1 MNKRKSITLLVISIV
16 LILLLGVMTF
26 CPVVVPLGNVDY
38 HSPVTLIEYGLDLKG
53 GYFVTFEV
61 NKNELSDSE
70 YAEGFDEVIDTLED
84 RMSLIESRMGIQ
96 GFTEALVASSP
107 AEGLVSVEVPATESA
122 LSISD
127 VFDILGS
134 KGELVI
140 SLNEDGSEPFIPK
153 NAQGDEL
160 TWNDCIVRADAI
172 YDSSTSSYGIYV
184 EFDDFG
190 LEALKEGTS
199 AITSSTPI
207 YFILDGETISNPNVS
222 SQITSNYSQIT
233 GLSTPVAAQTMAIQ
247 FMSGS
252 YPLDVV
258 NTMDFN
264 DVGAELGNDAAN
276 MLLLVYAVMKSK
288 ITYHEQTD
296 MENTL
301 KLREVLKTLP
311 SFTSEFFRGIS
322 TTTSTSTRIKYAY
335 DLRIFFQYLQKENP
349 ELAKIP
355 MDQMSVDVLDQVTAL
370 DLEEYTEYLKAYIG
384 SQESYTTN
392 GEKGLKR
399 KLSALRTFYS
409 YYFKK
414 ELIETNPTLLIDMP
428 KLHEKEIIRLEPN
441 EVAELLDF
449 IESCGDG
456 LSNHQRA
463 YYEKT
468 KERDFA
474 IITLLLGTGIRVSEC
489 VGLDIEDVDF
499 KNNGIKVL
507 RKGGNEM
514 FVYFGDEVAEALK
527 KYIEVR
533 AGITPVAGHEHALFY
548 SAQRKRIN
556 VKTVENLVK
565 KYASQVTT
573 TKKITPHKLRSTYGT
588 TLYQETGDIYLV
600 ADVLGHK
607 DVNTTK
613 KHYAAMDDARR
624 RQAATAV
631 RLRESMPEHEE

>member
-53 GYFVTFEV
+53 GSFVTFEV

-70 YAEGFDEVIDTLED
+70 YAEGFDEVIATLED

-127 VFDILGS
+127 VFGILGS

-160 TWNDCIVRADAI
+160 TWNECIVRADAI

-264 DVGAELGNDAAN
+264 DVGAELGNDTAN
-276 MLLLVYAVMKSK
+276 MLLLVYAVMSVL
-288 ITYHEQTD
+288 IIVAFIADYRL
-296 MENTL
+296 MGVAFTL
-301 KLREVLKTLP
+301 SFLFYLILLAFAIAFIPLAQFMSLAGFVGLFFGLAMFAAFNAVLLGNIN
-311 SFTSEFFRGIS
+311 SEFKKGKSF
-322 TTTSTSTRIKYAY
+322 
-335 DLRIFFQYLQKENP
+335 
-349 ELAKIP
+349 ELSF
-355 MDQMSVDVLDQVTAL
+355 DD
-370 DLEEYTEYLKAYIG
+370 G
-384 SQESYTTN
+384 
-392 GEKGLKR
+392 
-399 KLSALRTFYS
+399 
-409 YYFKK
+409 FKK
-414 ELIETNPTLLIDMP
+414 SVWTILN
-428 KLHEKEIIRLEPN
+428 
-441 EVAELLDF
+441 
-449 IESCGDG
+449 G
-456 LSNHQRA
+456 
-463 YYEKT
+463 
-468 KERDFA
+468 A
-474 IITLLLGTGIRVSEC
+474 IVVLLGLILIWIIGTGSIEIFAMGATFSLVL
-489 VGLDIEDVDF
+489 GLIATFLFTRGYV
-499 KNNGIKVL
+499 KVL
-507 RKGGNEM
+507 RGVSPDNDKA
-514 FVYFGDEVAEALK
+514 FG
-527 KYIEVR
+527 I
-533 AGITPVAGHEHALFY
+533 
-548 SAQRKRIN
+548 
-556 VKTVENLVK
+556 VKEDK
-565 KYASQVTT
+565 
-573 TKKITPHKLRSTYGT
+573 
-588 TLYQETGDIYLV
+588 
-600 ADVLGHK
+600 
-607 DVNTTK
+607 
-613 KHYAAMDDARR
+613 
-624 RQAATAV
+624 
-631 RLRESMPEHEE
+631 

>member
-53 GYFVTFEV
+53 GSFVTFEV

-70 YAEGFDEVIDTLED
+70 YAEGFDEVIATLED

-127 VFDILGS
+127 VFGILGS

-160 TWNDCIVRADAI
+160 TWNECIVRADAI

-264 DVGAELGNDAAN
+264 DVGAELGNDTAN
-276 MLLLVYAVMKSK
+276 MLLLVYAVMS
-288 ITYHEQTD
+288 
-296 MENTL
+296 
-301 KLREVLKTLP
+301 VL
-311 SFTSEFFRGIS
+311 
-322 TTTSTSTRIKYAY
+322 
-335 DLRIFFQYLQKENP
+335 
-349 ELAKIP
+349 
-355 MDQMSVDVLDQVTAL
+355 
-370 DLEEYTEYLKAYIG
+370 
-384 SQESYTTN
+384 
-392 GEKGLKR
+392 
-399 KLSALRTFYS
+399 
-409 YYFKK
+409 
-414 ELIETNPTLLIDMP
+414 
-428 KLHEKEIIRLEPN
+428 IIVAFIAVYRL
-441 EVAELLDF
+441 
-449 IESCGDG
+449 
-456 LSNHQRA
+456 
-463 YYEKT
+463 
-468 KERDFA
+468 
-474 IITLLLGTGIRVSEC
+474 
-489 VGLDIEDVDF
+489 
-499 KNNGIKVL
+499 
-507 RKGGNEM
+507 M
-514 FVYFGDEVAEALK
+514 
-527 KYIEVR
+527 
-533 AGITPVAGHEHALFY
+533 
-548 SAQRKRIN
+548 
-556 VKTVENLVK
+556 
-565 KYASQVTT
+565 
-573 TKKITPHKLRSTYGT
+573 
-588 TLYQETGDIYLV
+588 
-600 ADVLGHK
+600 
-607 DVNTTK
+607 
-613 KHYAAMDDARR
+613 
-624 RQAATAV
+624 
-631 RLRESMPEHEE
+631 

>member
-53 GYFVTFEV
+53 GSFVTFEV

-70 YAEGFDEVIDTLED
+70 YAEGFDEVIATLED

-127 VFDILGS
+127 VFGILGS

-160 TWNDCIVRADAI
+160 TWNECIVRADAI

-264 DVGAELGNDAAN
+264 DVGAELGNDTAN
-276 MLLLVYAVMKSK
+276 MLLLVYAVMSVL
-288 ITYHEQTD
+288 IIVAFIAVYRL
-296 MENTL
+296 MGVAFTL
-301 KLREVLKTLP
+301 SFLFYLILLAFAIAFIPLAQFMSLAGFVGLFFGLAMFAALNAVLLGNIN
-311 SFTSEFFRGIS
+311 SEFKKGKSF
-322 TTTSTSTRIKYAY
+322 
-335 DLRIFFQYLQKENP
+335 
-349 ELAKIP
+349 ELSF
-355 MDQMSVDVLDQVTAL
+355 DD
-370 DLEEYTEYLKAYIG
+370 G
-384 SQESYTTN
+384 
-392 GEKGLKR
+392 
-399 KLSALRTFYS
+399 
-409 YYFKK
+409 FKK
-414 ELIETNPTLLIDMP
+414 SVWTILN
-428 KLHEKEIIRLEPN
+428 
-441 EVAELLDF
+441 
-449 IESCGDG
+449 G
-456 LSNHQRA
+456 
-463 YYEKT
+463 
-468 KERDFA
+468 A
-474 IITLLLGTGIRVSEC
+474 IVVLLGLILIWIIGTGS
-489 VGLDIEDVDF
+489 IEIFAMGATFSLVLGVIATF
-499 KNNGIKVL
+499 LFTRGYVKVL
-507 RKGGNEM
+507 RGVSPDNDKA
-514 FVYFGDEVAEALK
+514 FG
-527 KYIEVR
+527 I
-533 AGITPVAGHEHALFY
+533 
-548 SAQRKRIN
+548 
-556 VKTVENLVK
+556 VKEDK
-565 KYASQVTT
+565 
-573 TKKITPHKLRSTYGT
+573 
-588 TLYQETGDIYLV
+588 
-600 ADVLGHK
+600 
-607 DVNTTK
+607 
-613 KHYAAMDDARR
+613 
-624 RQAATAV
+624 
-631 RLRESMPEHEE
+631 

>member
-1 MNKRKSITLLVISIV
+1 
-16 LILLLGVMTF
+16 
-26 CPVVVPLGNVDY
+26 
-38 HSPVTLIEYGLDLKG
+38 
-53 GYFVTFEV
+53 
-61 NKNELSDSE
+61 
-70 YAEGFDEVIDTLED
+70 
-84 RMSLIESRMGIQ
+84 
-96 GFTEALVASSP
+96 
-107 AEGLVSVEVPATESA
+107 
-122 LSISD
+122 
-127 VFDILGS
+127 
-134 KGELVI
+134 
-140 SLNEDGSEPFIPK
+140 
-153 NAQGDEL
+153 
-160 TWNDCIVRADAI
+160 
-172 YDSSTSSYGIYV
+172 
-184 EFDDFG
+184 
-190 LEALKEGTS
+190 
-199 AITSSTPI
+199 
-207 YFILDGETISNPNVS
+207 
-222 SQITSNYSQIT
+222 
-233 GLSTPVAAQTMAIQ
+233 
-247 FMSGS
+247 
-252 YPLDVV
+252 
-258 NTMDFN
+258 
-264 DVGAELGNDAAN
+264 
-276 MLLLVYAVMKSK
+276 MKSK

-573 TKKITPHKLRSTYGT
+573 TKKITPQRYGCGSPCRSMRNKNISETKRGINRDYIPFVDSSFLWRRLLSCFFLSYSALIAQRIFVELARLLRMHSSLEGRMTSFEYS
-588 TLYQETGDIYLV
+588 E
-600 ADVLGHK
+600 
-607 DVNTTK
+607 
-613 KHYAAMDDARR
+613 
-624 RQAATAV
+624 
-631 RLRESMPEHEE
+631 

>member
-53 GYFVTFEV
+53 GSFVTFEV

-70 YAEGFDEVIDTLED
+70 YAEGFDEVIATLED

-127 VFDILGS
+127 VFGILGS

-160 TWNDCIVRADAI
+160 TWNECIVRADAI

-264 DVGAELGNDAAN
+264 DVGAELGNDTAN
-276 MLLLVYAVMKSK
+276 MLLLVYAVMSVL
-288 ITYHEQTD
+288 IIVAFIAVYRL
-296 MENTL
+296 MGVAFTL
-301 KLREVLKTLP
+301 SFLFYLILLAFAIAFIPLAQFMSLAGFVGLFFGLAMFAALNAVLLGNIN
-311 SFTSEFFRGIS
+311 SEFKKGKSF
-322 TTTSTSTRIKYAY
+322 
-335 DLRIFFQYLQKENP
+335 
-349 ELAKIP
+349 ELSF
-355 MDQMSVDVLDQVTAL
+355 DD
-370 DLEEYTEYLKAYIG
+370 G
-384 SQESYTTN
+384 
-392 GEKGLKR
+392 
-399 KLSALRTFYS
+399 
-409 YYFKK
+409 FKK
-414 ELIETNPTLLIDMP
+414 SVWTILN
-428 KLHEKEIIRLEPN
+428 
-441 EVAELLDF
+441 
-449 IESCGDG
+449 G
-456 LSNHQRA
+456 
-463 YYEKT
+463 
-468 KERDFA
+468 A
-474 IITLLLGTGIRVSEC
+474 IVVLLGLILIWIIGTGSIEIFAMGATFSLVL
-489 VGLDIEDVDF
+489 GLIATFLFTRGYV
-499 KNNGIKVL
+499 KVL
-507 RKGGNEM
+507 RGVSPDNDKA
-514 FVYFGDEVAEALK
+514 FG
-527 KYIEVR
+527 I
-533 AGITPVAGHEHALFY
+533 
-548 SAQRKRIN
+548 
-556 VKTVENLVK
+556 VKEDK
-565 KYASQVTT
+565 
-573 TKKITPHKLRSTYGT
+573 
-588 TLYQETGDIYLV
+588 
-600 ADVLGHK
+600 
-607 DVNTTK
+607 
-613 KHYAAMDDARR
+613 
-624 RQAATAV
+624 
-631 RLRESMPEHEE
+631 

>member
-53 GYFVTFEV
+53 GSFVTFEV

-70 YAEGFDEVIDTLED
+70 YAEGFDEVIATLED

-276 MLLLVYAVMKSK
+276 MLLLVYAVMSVL
-288 ITYHEQTD
+288 IIVAFIAVYRL
-296 MENTL
+296 MGVAFTL
-301 KLREVLKTLP
+301 SFLFYLILLAFAIAFIPLAQFMSLAGFVGLFFGLAMFAAFNAVLLGNIN
-311 SFTSEFFRGIS
+311 SEFKKGKSF
-322 TTTSTSTRIKYAY
+322 
-335 DLRIFFQYLQKENP
+335 
-349 ELAKIP
+349 ELSF
-355 MDQMSVDVLDQVTAL
+355 DD
-370 DLEEYTEYLKAYIG
+370 G
-384 SQESYTTN
+384 
-392 GEKGLKR
+392 
-399 KLSALRTFYS
+399 
-409 YYFKK
+409 FKK
-414 ELIETNPTLLIDMP
+414 SVWTILN
-428 KLHEKEIIRLEPN
+428 
-441 EVAELLDF
+441 
-449 IESCGDG
+449 G
-456 LSNHQRA
+456 
-463 YYEKT
+463 
-468 KERDFA
+468 A
-474 IITLLLGTGIRVSEC
+474 IVVLLGLILIWIIGTGS
-489 VGLDIEDVDF
+489 IEIFAMGATFSLVLGVIATF
-499 KNNGIKVL
+499 LFTRGYVKVL
-507 RKGGNEM
+507 RGVSPDNDKA
-514 FVYFGDEVAEALK
+514 FG
-527 KYIEVR
+527 I
-533 AGITPVAGHEHALFY
+533 
-548 SAQRKRIN
+548 
-556 VKTVENLVK
+556 VKEDK
-565 KYASQVTT
+565 
-573 TKKITPHKLRSTYGT
+573 
-588 TLYQETGDIYLV
+588 
-600 ADVLGHK
+600 
-607 DVNTTK
+607 
-613 KHYAAMDDARR
+613 
-624 RQAATAV
+624 
-631 RLRESMPEHEE
+631 

>member
-53 GYFVTFEV
+53 GSFVTFEV

-70 YAEGFDEVIDTLED
+70 YAEGFDEVIATLED

-127 VFDILGS
+127 VFGILGS

-160 TWNDCIVRADAI
+160 TWNECIVRADAI

-233 GLSTPVAAQTMAIQ
+233 GLSSPFAAQTMSIQ
-247 FMSGS
+247 FMSGR

-264 DVGAELGNDAAN
+264 DVGAELGNDTAN
-276 MLLLVYAVMKSK
+276 MLLLVYAVMSVL
-288 ITYHEQTD
+288 IIVAFIAVYRL
-296 MENTL
+296 MGVAFTL
-301 KLREVLKTLP
+301 SFLFYLILLAFAIAFIPLAQFMSLAGFVGLFFGLAMFAAFNAVLLGNIN
-311 SFTSEFFRGIS
+311 SEFKKGKSF
-322 TTTSTSTRIKYAY
+322 
-335 DLRIFFQYLQKENP
+335 
-349 ELAKIP
+349 ELSF
-355 MDQMSVDVLDQVTAL
+355 DD
-370 DLEEYTEYLKAYIG
+370 G
-384 SQESYTTN
+384 
-392 GEKGLKR
+392 
-399 KLSALRTFYS
+399 
-409 YYFKK
+409 FKK
-414 ELIETNPTLLIDMP
+414 SVWTILN
-428 KLHEKEIIRLEPN
+428 
-441 EVAELLDF
+441 
-449 IESCGDG
+449 G
-456 LSNHQRA
+456 
-463 YYEKT
+463 
-468 KERDFA
+468 A
-474 IITLLLGTGIRVSEC
+474 IVVLLGLILIWIIGTGSIEIFAMGATFSLVL
-489 VGLDIEDVDF
+489 GLIATFLFTRGYV
-499 KNNGIKVL
+499 KVL
-507 RKGGNEM
+507 RGVSPDNDKA
-514 FVYFGDEVAEALK
+514 FG
-527 KYIEVR
+527 I
-533 AGITPVAGHEHALFY
+533 
-548 SAQRKRIN
+548 
-556 VKTVENLVK
+556 VKEDK
-565 KYASQVTT
+565 
-573 TKKITPHKLRSTYGT
+573 
-588 TLYQETGDIYLV
+588 
-600 ADVLGHK
+600 
-607 DVNTTK
+607 
-613 KHYAAMDDARR
+613 
-624 RQAATAV
+624 
-631 RLRESMPEHEE
+631 

>member
-172 YDSSTSSYGIYV
+172 YDSSTSNYGIYV

-276 MLLLVYAVMKSK
+276 MLLLVYAVMSVL
-288 ITYHEQTD
+288 IIVAFIAVYRL
-296 MENTL
+296 MGVAFTL
-301 KLREVLKTLP
+301 SFLFYLILLAFAIAFIPLAQFMSLAGFVGLFFGLAMFAAFNAVLLGNIN
-311 SFTSEFFRGIS
+311 SEFKKGKSF
-322 TTTSTSTRIKYAY
+322 
-335 DLRIFFQYLQKENP
+335 
-349 ELAKIP
+349 ELSF
-355 MDQMSVDVLDQVTAL
+355 DD
-370 DLEEYTEYLKAYIG
+370 G
-384 SQESYTTN
+384 
-392 GEKGLKR
+392 
-399 KLSALRTFYS
+399 
-409 YYFKK
+409 FKK
-414 ELIETNPTLLIDMP
+414 SVWTILN
-428 KLHEKEIIRLEPN
+428 
-441 EVAELLDF
+441 
-449 IESCGDG
+449 G
-456 LSNHQRA
+456 
-463 YYEKT
+463 
-468 KERDFA
+468 A
-474 IITLLLGTGIRVSEC
+474 IVVLLGLILIWIIGTGS
-489 VGLDIEDVDF
+489 IEIFAMGATFSLVLGVIATF
-499 KNNGIKVL
+499 LFTRGYVKVL
-507 RKGGNEM
+507 RGVSPDNDKA
-514 FVYFGDEVAEALK
+514 FG
-527 KYIEVR
+527 I
-533 AGITPVAGHEHALFY
+533 
-548 SAQRKRIN
+548 
-556 VKTVENLVK
+556 VKEDK
-565 KYASQVTT
+565 
-573 TKKITPHKLRSTYGT
+573 
-588 TLYQETGDIYLV
+588 
-600 ADVLGHK
+600 
-607 DVNTTK
+607 
-613 KHYAAMDDARR
+613 
-624 RQAATAV
+624 
-631 RLRESMPEHEE
+631 

>member
-38 HSPVTLIEYGLDLKG
+38 GLDLKG
-53 GYFVTFEV
+53 GSFVTFEV

-70 YAEGFDEVIDTLED
+70 YAEGFDEVIATLED

-127 VFDILGS
+127 VFGILGS

-160 TWNDCIVRADAI
+160 TWNECIVRADAI

-264 DVGAELGNDAAN
+264 DVGAELGNDTAN
-276 MLLLVYAVMKSK
+276 MLLLVYAVMSVL
-288 ITYHEQTD
+288 IIVAFIAVYRL
-296 MENTL
+296 MGVAFTL
-301 KLREVLKTLP
+301 SFLFYLILLAFAIAFIPLAQFMSLAGFVGLFFGLAMFAAFNAVLLGNIN
-311 SFTSEFFRGIS
+311 SEFKKGKSF
-322 TTTSTSTRIKYAY
+322 
-335 DLRIFFQYLQKENP
+335 
-349 ELAKIP
+349 ELSF
-355 MDQMSVDVLDQVTAL
+355 DD
-370 DLEEYTEYLKAYIG
+370 G
-384 SQESYTTN
+384 
-392 GEKGLKR
+392 
-399 KLSALRTFYS
+399 
-409 YYFKK
+409 FKK
-414 ELIETNPTLLIDMP
+414 SVWTILN
-428 KLHEKEIIRLEPN
+428 
-441 EVAELLDF
+441 
-449 IESCGDG
+449 G
-456 LSNHQRA
+456 
-463 YYEKT
+463 
-468 KERDFA
+468 A
-474 IITLLLGTGIRVSEC
+474 IVVLLGLILIWIIGTGSIEIFAMGATFSLVL
-489 VGLDIEDVDF
+489 GLIATFLFTRGYV
-499 KNNGIKVL
+499 KVL
-507 RKGGNEM
+507 RGVSPDNDKA
-514 FVYFGDEVAEALK
+514 FG
-527 KYIEVR
+527 I
-533 AGITPVAGHEHALFY
+533 
-548 SAQRKRIN
+548 
-556 VKTVENLVK
+556 VKEDK
-565 KYASQVTT
+565 
-573 TKKITPHKLRSTYGT
+573 
-588 TLYQETGDIYLV
+588 
-600 ADVLGHK
+600 
-607 DVNTTK
+607 
-613 KHYAAMDDARR
+613 
-624 RQAATAV
+624 
-631 RLRESMPEHEE
+631 

>member
-247 FMSGS
+247 FMSG
-252 YPLDVV
+252 
-258 NTMDFN
+258 
-264 DVGAELGNDAAN
+264 
-276 MLLLVYAVMKSK
+276 
-288 ITYHEQTD
+288 Q
-296 MENTL
+296 
-301 KLREVLKTLP
+301 
-311 SFTSEFFRGIS
+311 
-322 TTTSTSTRIKYAY
+322 
-335 DLRIFFQYLQKENP
+335 
-349 ELAKIP
+349 
-355 MDQMSVDVLDQVTAL
+355 
-370 DLEEYTEYLKAYIG
+370 
-384 SQESYTTN
+384 
-392 GEKGLKR
+392 
-399 KLSALRTFYS
+399 LSAGRRQY
-409 YYFKK
+409 
-414 ELIETNPTLLIDMP
+414 
-428 KLHEKEIIRLEPN
+428 
-441 EVAELLDF
+441 
-449 IESCGDG
+449 DG
-456 LSNHQRA
+456 LQRRGSGA
-463 YYEKT
+463 W
-468 KERDFA
+468 
-474 IITLLLGTGIRVSEC
+474 
-489 VGLDIEDVDF
+489 
-499 KNNGIKVL
+499 
-507 RKGGNEM
+507 
-514 FVYFGDEVAEALK
+514 
-527 KYIEVR
+527 
-533 AGITPVAGHEHALFY
+533 
-548 SAQRKRIN
+548 QRHG
-556 VKTVENLVK
+556 
-565 KYASQVTT
+565 KYASSCLCSYERSYYCRLYRRLQTDGSCLYAFLPVLSDSAGFCHCVHTFGAVYVSRRLCRAVFRSGDVCGIQRRFAR
-573 TKKITPHKLRSTYGT
+573 KYQFRVQKGQKL
-588 TLYQETGDIYLV
+588 
-600 ADVLGHK
+600 
-607 DVNTTK
+607 
-613 KHYAAMDDARR
+613 
-624 RQAATAV
+624 
-631 RLRESMPEHEE
+631 

>member
-207 YFILDGETISNPNVS
+207 YFILDGETICNPNVS

-233 GLSTPVAAQTMAIQ
+233 GLSTPVAAQTMAIL

-276 MLLLVYAVMKSK
+276 MLLLVYAVMSVL
-288 ITYHEQTD
+288 IIVAFIAVYRL
-296 MENTL
+296 MGVAFTL
-301 KLREVLKTLP
+301 SFLFYLILLAFAIAFIPLAQFMSLAGFVGLFFGLAMFAAFNAVLLGNIN
-311 SFTSEFFRGIS
+311 SEFKKGKSF
-322 TTTSTSTRIKYAY
+322 
-335 DLRIFFQYLQKENP
+335 
-349 ELAKIP
+349 ELSF
-355 MDQMSVDVLDQVTAL
+355 DD
-370 DLEEYTEYLKAYIG
+370 G
-384 SQESYTTN
+384 
-392 GEKGLKR
+392 
-399 KLSALRTFYS
+399 
-409 YYFKK
+409 FKK
-414 ELIETNPTLLIDMP
+414 SVWTILN
-428 KLHEKEIIRLEPN
+428 
-441 EVAELLDF
+441 
-449 IESCGDG
+449 G
-456 LSNHQRA
+456 
-463 YYEKT
+463 
-468 KERDFA
+468 A
-474 IITLLLGTGIRVSEC
+474 IVVLLGLILIWIIGTGS
-489 VGLDIEDVDF
+489 IEIFAMGATFSLVLGVIATF
-499 KNNGIKVL
+499 LFTRGYVKVL
-507 RKGGNEM
+507 RGVSPDNDKA
-514 FVYFGDEVAEALK
+514 FG
-527 KYIEVR
+527 I
-533 AGITPVAGHEHALFY
+533 
-548 SAQRKRIN
+548 
-556 VKTVENLVK
+556 VKEDK
-565 KYASQVTT
+565 
-573 TKKITPHKLRSTYGT
+573 
-588 TLYQETGDIYLV
+588 
-600 ADVLGHK
+600 
-607 DVNTTK
+607 
-613 KHYAAMDDARR
+613 
-624 RQAATAV
+624 
-631 RLRESMPEHEE
+631 

>member
-53 GYFVTFEV
+53 GSFVTFEV

-70 YAEGFDEVIDTLED
+70 YAEGFDEVIATLED

-264 DVGAELGNDAAN
+264 DVGAELGNDTAN
-276 MLLLVYAVMKSK
+276 MLLLVYAVMS
-288 ITYHEQTD
+288 ILIIVAFIAVYRL
-296 MENTL
+296 MGVAFTL
-301 KLREVLKTLP
+301 SFLFYLILLAFAIAFIPLAQFMSLAGFVGLFFGLAMFAAFNAVLLGNIN
-311 SFTSEFFRGIS
+311 SEFKKGKSF
-322 TTTSTSTRIKYAY
+322 
-335 DLRIFFQYLQKENP
+335 
-349 ELAKIP
+349 ELSF
-355 MDQMSVDVLDQVTAL
+355 DD
-370 DLEEYTEYLKAYIG
+370 G
-384 SQESYTTN
+384 
-392 GEKGLKR
+392 
-399 KLSALRTFYS
+399 
-409 YYFKK
+409 FKK
-414 ELIETNPTLLIDMP
+414 SVWTILN
-428 KLHEKEIIRLEPN
+428 
-441 EVAELLDF
+441 
-449 IESCGDG
+449 G
-456 LSNHQRA
+456 
-463 YYEKT
+463 
-468 KERDFA
+468 A
-474 IITLLLGTGIRVSEC
+474 IVVLLGLILIWIIGTGS
-489 VGLDIEDVDF
+489 IEIFAMGATFSLVLGVIATF
-499 KNNGIKVL
+499 LFTRGYVKVL
-507 RKGGNEM
+507 RGVSPDNDKA
-514 FVYFGDEVAEALK
+514 FG
-527 KYIEVR
+527 I
-533 AGITPVAGHEHALFY
+533 
-548 SAQRKRIN
+548 
-556 VKTVENLVK
+556 VKEDK
-565 KYASQVTT
+565 
-573 TKKITPHKLRSTYGT
+573 
-588 TLYQETGDIYLV
+588 
-600 ADVLGHK
+600 
-607 DVNTTK
+607 
-613 KHYAAMDDARR
+613 
-624 RQAATAV
+624 
-631 RLRESMPEHEE
+631 

>member
-53 GYFVTFEV
+53 GSFVTFEV

-70 YAEGFDEVIDTLED
+70 YAEGFDEVIATLED

-127 VFDILGS
+127 VFGILGS

-160 TWNDCIVRADAI
+160 TWNECIVRADAI

-276 MLLLVYAVMKSK
+276 MLLLVYAVMSVL
-288 ITYHEQTD
+288 IIVAFIAVYRL
-296 MENTL
+296 MGVAFTL
-301 KLREVLKTLP
+301 SFLFYLILLAFAIAFIPLAQFMSLAGFVGLFFGLAMFAAFNAVLLGNIN
-311 SFTSEFFRGIS
+311 SEFKKGKSF
-322 TTTSTSTRIKYAY
+322 
-335 DLRIFFQYLQKENP
+335 
-349 ELAKIP
+349 ELSF
-355 MDQMSVDVLDQVTAL
+355 DD
-370 DLEEYTEYLKAYIG
+370 G
-384 SQESYTTN
+384 
-392 GEKGLKR
+392 
-399 KLSALRTFYS
+399 
-409 YYFKK
+409 FKK
-414 ELIETNPTLLIDMP
+414 SVWTILN
-428 KLHEKEIIRLEPN
+428 
-441 EVAELLDF
+441 
-449 IESCGDG
+449 G
-456 LSNHQRA
+456 
-463 YYEKT
+463 
-468 KERDFA
+468 A
-474 IITLLLGTGIRVSEC
+474 IVVLLGLILIWIIGTGSIEIFAMGATFSLVL
-489 VGLDIEDVDF
+489 GLIATFLFTRGYV
-499 KNNGIKVL
+499 KVL
-507 RKGGNEM
+507 RGVSPDNDKA
-514 FVYFGDEVAEALK
+514 FG
-527 KYIEVR
+527 I
-533 AGITPVAGHEHALFY
+533 
-548 SAQRKRIN
+548 
-556 VKTVENLVK
+556 VKEDK
-565 KYASQVTT
+565 
-573 TKKITPHKLRSTYGT
+573 
-588 TLYQETGDIYLV
+588 
-600 ADVLGHK
+600 
-607 DVNTTK
+607 
-613 KHYAAMDDARR
+613 
-624 RQAATAV
+624 
-631 RLRESMPEHEE
+631 

>member
-53 GYFVTFEV
+53 GSFVTFEV

-70 YAEGFDEVIDTLED
+70 YAEGFDEVIATLED

-127 VFDILGS
+127 VFGILGS

-160 TWNDCIVRADAI
+160 TWNECIVRADAI

-264 DVGAELGNDAAN
+264 DVGAELGNDTAN
-276 MLLLVYAVMKSK
+276 MLLLVYAVMSVL
-288 ITYHEQTD
+288 IIVAFIAVYRL
-296 MENTL
+296 MGVAFTL
-301 KLREVLKTLP
+301 SFLIYLILLAFAIAFIPLAQFMSLAGFVGLFFGLAMFAAFNAVLLGNIN
-311 SFTSEFFRGIS
+311 SEFKKGKSF
-322 TTTSTSTRIKYAY
+322 
-335 DLRIFFQYLQKENP
+335 
-349 ELAKIP
+349 ELSF
-355 MDQMSVDVLDQVTAL
+355 DD
-370 DLEEYTEYLKAYIG
+370 G
-384 SQESYTTN
+384 
-392 GEKGLKR
+392 
-399 KLSALRTFYS
+399 
-409 YYFKK
+409 FKK
-414 ELIETNPTLLIDMP
+414 SVWTILN
-428 KLHEKEIIRLEPN
+428 
-441 EVAELLDF
+441 
-449 IESCGDG
+449 G
-456 LSNHQRA
+456 
-463 YYEKT
+463 
-468 KERDFA
+468 A
-474 IITLLLGTGIRVSEC
+474 IVVLLGLILIWIIGTGSIEIFAMGATFSLVL
-489 VGLDIEDVDF
+489 GLIATFLFTRGYV
-499 KNNGIKVL
+499 KVL
-507 RKGGNEM
+507 RGVSPDNDKA
-514 FVYFGDEVAEALK
+514 FG
-527 KYIEVR
+527 I
-533 AGITPVAGHEHALFY
+533 
-548 SAQRKRIN
+548 
-556 VKTVENLVK
+556 VKEDK
-565 KYASQVTT
+565 
-573 TKKITPHKLRSTYGT
+573 
-588 TLYQETGDIYLV
+588 
-600 ADVLGHK
+600 
-607 DVNTTK
+607 
-613 KHYAAMDDARR
+613 
-624 RQAATAV
+624 
-631 RLRESMPEHEE
+631 

>member
-53 GYFVTFEV
+53 GSFVTFEV

-70 YAEGFDEVIDTLED
+70 YAEGFDEVIATLED

-127 VFDILGS
+127 VFGILGS

-160 TWNDCIVRADAI
+160 TWNECIVRADAI

-264 DVGAELGNDAAN
+264 DVGAELGNDTAN
-276 MLLLVYAVMKSK
+276 MLLLVYAVMS
-288 ITYHEQTD
+288 
-296 MENTL
+296 
-301 KLREVLKTLP
+301 VLIIVAFIAVYRLMGVAFML
-311 SFTSEFFRGIS
+311 SFLFYLILLAFAIAFIPLAQFMSLAGFVGLFFGLAMFAAFNAVLLGNINSEFKKGKSF
-322 TTTSTSTRIKYAY
+322 
-335 DLRIFFQYLQKENP
+335 
-349 ELAKIP
+349 ELSF
-355 MDQMSVDVLDQVTAL
+355 DD
-370 DLEEYTEYLKAYIG
+370 G
-384 SQESYTTN
+384 
-392 GEKGLKR
+392 
-399 KLSALRTFYS
+399 
-409 YYFKK
+409 FKK
-414 ELIETNPTLLIDMP
+414 SVWTILN
-428 KLHEKEIIRLEPN
+428 
-441 EVAELLDF
+441 
-449 IESCGDG
+449 G
-456 LSNHQRA
+456 
-463 YYEKT
+463 
-468 KERDFA
+468 A
-474 IITLLLGTGIRVSEC
+474 IVVLLGLILIWIIGTGSIEIFAMGATFSLVL
-489 VGLDIEDVDF
+489 GLIATFLFTRGYV
-499 KNNGIKVL
+499 KVL
-507 RKGGNEM
+507 RGVSPDNDKA
-514 FVYFGDEVAEALK
+514 FG
-527 KYIEVR
+527 I
-533 AGITPVAGHEHALFY
+533 
-548 SAQRKRIN
+548 
-556 VKTVENLVK
+556 VKEDK
-565 KYASQVTT
+565 
-573 TKKITPHKLRSTYGT
+573 
-588 TLYQETGDIYLV
+588 
-600 ADVLGHK
+600 
-607 DVNTTK
+607 
-613 KHYAAMDDARR
+613 
-624 RQAATAV
+624 
-631 RLRESMPEHEE
+631 

>member
-53 GYFVTFEV
+53 GSFVTFEV

-70 YAEGFDEVIDTLED
+70 YAEGFDEVIATLED

-127 VFDILGS
+127 VFGILGS

-160 TWNDCIVRADAI
+160 TWNECIVRADAI

-264 DVGAELGNDAAN
+264 DVGAELGNDTAN
-276 MLLLVYAVMKSK
+276 MLLLVYAVMSVL
-288 ITYHEQTD
+288 IIVAFIAVYRL
-296 MENTL
+296 MGVAFTL
-301 KLREVLKTLP
+301 SFLFYLILLAFAIAFIPLAQFMSLAGFVGLFFGLAMFAAFNAVLLGNIN
-311 SFTSEFFRGIS
+311 SEFKKGKSF
-322 TTTSTSTRIKYAY
+322 
-335 DLRIFFQYLQKENP
+335 
-349 ELAKIP
+349 ELSF
-355 MDQMSVDVLDQVTAL
+355 DD
-370 DLEEYTEYLKAYIG
+370 G
-384 SQESYTTN
+384 
-392 GEKGLKR
+392 
-399 KLSALRTFYS
+399 
-409 YYFKK
+409 FKK
-414 ELIETNPTLLIDMP
+414 SVWTILNGAIVVLLGLILIWIIGTGSIEIFAMGATFSLVLGLIATLLFT
-428 KLHEKEIIRLEPN
+428 RGY
-441 EVAELLDF
+441 V
-449 IESCGDG
+449 
-456 LSNHQRA
+456 
-463 YYEKT
+463 
-468 KERDFA
+468 
-474 IITLLLGTGIRVSEC
+474 
-489 VGLDIEDVDF
+489 
-499 KNNGIKVL
+499 KVL
-507 RKGGNEM
+507 RGVSPDNDKA
-514 FVYFGDEVAEALK
+514 FG
-527 KYIEVR
+527 I
-533 AGITPVAGHEHALFY
+533 
-548 SAQRKRIN
+548 
-556 VKTVENLVK
+556 VKEDK
-565 KYASQVTT
+565 
-573 TKKITPHKLRSTYGT
+573 
-588 TLYQETGDIYLV
+588 
-600 ADVLGHK
+600 
-607 DVNTTK
+607 
-613 KHYAAMDDARR
+613 
-624 RQAATAV
+624 
-631 RLRESMPEHEE
+631 

>member
-53 GYFVTFEV
+53 GSFVTFEV

-70 YAEGFDEVIDTLED
+70 YAEGFDEVIATLED

-127 VFDILGS
+127 VFGILGS

-160 TWNDCIVRADAI
+160 TWNECIVRADAI

-264 DVGAELGNDAAN
+264 DVGAELGNDTAN
-276 MLLLVYAVMKSK
+276 MLLRVYAVMSVL
-288 ITYHEQTD
+288 IIVAFIAVYRL
-296 MENTL
+296 MGVAFTL
-301 KLREVLKTLP
+301 SFLFYLILLAFAIAFIPLAQFMSLAGFVGLFFGLAMFAAFNAVLLGNIN
-311 SFTSEFFRGIS
+311 SEFKKGKSF
-322 TTTSTSTRIKYAY
+322 
-335 DLRIFFQYLQKENP
+335 
-349 ELAKIP
+349 ELSF
-355 MDQMSVDVLDQVTAL
+355 DD
-370 DLEEYTEYLKAYIG
+370 G
-384 SQESYTTN
+384 
-392 GEKGLKR
+392 
-399 KLSALRTFYS
+399 
-409 YYFKK
+409 FKK
-414 ELIETNPTLLIDMP
+414 SVWTILN
-428 KLHEKEIIRLEPN
+428 
-441 EVAELLDF
+441 
-449 IESCGDG
+449 G
-456 LSNHQRA
+456 
-463 YYEKT
+463 
-468 KERDFA
+468 A
-474 IITLLLGTGIRVSEC
+474 IVVLLGLILIWIIGTGSIEIFAMGATFSLVL
-489 VGLDIEDVDF
+489 GLIATFLFTRGYV
-499 KNNGIKVL
+499 KVL
-507 RKGGNEM
+507 RGVSPDNDKA
-514 FVYFGDEVAEALK
+514 FG
-527 KYIEVR
+527 I
-533 AGITPVAGHEHALFY
+533 
-548 SAQRKRIN
+548 
-556 VKTVENLVK
+556 VKEDK
-565 KYASQVTT
+565 
-573 TKKITPHKLRSTYGT
+573 
-588 TLYQETGDIYLV
+588 
-600 ADVLGHK
+600 
-607 DVNTTK
+607 
-613 KHYAAMDDARR
+613 
-624 RQAATAV
+624 
-631 RLRESMPEHEE
+631 

>member
-70 YAEGFDEVIDTLED
+70 YAEGFDEVIATLED

-264 DVGAELGNDAAN
+264 DVGAELGNDTAN
-276 MLLLVYAVMKSK
+276 MLLLVYAVMS
-288 ITYHEQTD
+288 ILIIVAFIAVYRL
-296 MENTL
+296 MGVAFTL
-301 KLREVLKTLP
+301 SFLFYLILLAFAIAFIPLAQFMSLAGFVGLFFGLAMFAAFNAVLLGNIN
-311 SFTSEFFRGIS
+311 SEFKKGKSFELSFDYSQRRYRGVARSYPYLDNRNRLDRNFRYGRHIQPCARS
-322 TTTSTSTRIKYAY
+322 NCNLPVY
-335 DLRIFFQYLQKENP
+335 
-349 ELAKIP
+349 
-355 MDQMSVDVLDQVTAL
+355 
-370 DLEEYTEYLKAYIG
+370 
-384 SQESYTTN
+384 
-392 GEKGLKR
+392 KGLR
-399 KLSALRTFYS
+399 QSFARSFSRQRQSLRYR
-409 YYFKK
+409 
-414 ELIETNPTLLIDMP
+414 E
-428 KLHEKEIIRLEPN
+428 
-441 EVAELLDF
+441 
-449 IESCGDG
+449 
-456 LSNHQRA
+456 
-463 YYEKT
+463 
-468 KERDFA
+468 
-474 IITLLLGTGIRVSEC
+474 
-489 VGLDIEDVDF
+489 
-499 KNNGIKVL
+499 
-507 RKGGNEM
+507 GG
-514 FVYFGDEVAEALK
+514 
-527 KYIEVR
+527 
-533 AGITPVAGHEHALFY
+533 
-548 SAQRKRIN
+548 QIN
-556 VKTVENLVK
+556 
-565 KYASQVTT
+565 
-573 TKKITPHKLRSTYGT
+573 
-588 TLYQETGDIYLV
+588 D
-600 ADVLGHK
+600 
-607 DVNTTK
+607 
-613 KHYAAMDDARR
+613 
-624 RQAATAV
+624 
-631 RLRESMPEHEE
+631 

>member
-53 GYFVTFEV
+53 GSFVTFEV

-70 YAEGFDEVIDTLED
+70 YAEGFDEVIATLED

-127 VFDILGS
+127 VFGILGS

-160 TWNDCIVRADAI
+160 TWNECIVRADAI

-184 EFDDFG
+184 DFDDFG

-264 DVGAELGNDAAN
+264 DVGAELGNDTAN
-276 MLLLVYAVMKSK
+276 MLLLVYAVMSVL
-288 ITYHEQTD
+288 IIVAFIAVYRL
-296 MENTL
+296 MGVAFTL
-301 KLREVLKTLP
+301 SFLFYLILLAFAIAFIPLAQFMSLAGFVGLFFGLAMFAAFNAVLLGNIN
-311 SFTSEFFRGIS
+311 SEFKKGKSF
-322 TTTSTSTRIKYAY
+322 
-335 DLRIFFQYLQKENP
+335 
-349 ELAKIP
+349 ELSF
-355 MDQMSVDVLDQVTAL
+355 DD
-370 DLEEYTEYLKAYIG
+370 G
-384 SQESYTTN
+384 
-392 GEKGLKR
+392 
-399 KLSALRTFYS
+399 
-409 YYFKK
+409 FKK
-414 ELIETNPTLLIDMP
+414 SVWTILN
-428 KLHEKEIIRLEPN
+428 
-441 EVAELLDF
+441 
-449 IESCGDG
+449 G
-456 LSNHQRA
+456 
-463 YYEKT
+463 
-468 KERDFA
+468 A
-474 IITLLLGTGIRVSEC
+474 IVVLLGLILIWIIGTGSIEIFAMGATFSLVL
-489 VGLDIEDVDF
+489 GLIATFLFTRGYV
-499 KNNGIKVL
+499 KVL
-507 RKGGNEM
+507 RGVSPDNDKA
-514 FVYFGDEVAEALK
+514 FG
-527 KYIEVR
+527 I
-533 AGITPVAGHEHALFY
+533 
-548 SAQRKRIN
+548 
-556 VKTVENLVK
+556 VKEDK
-565 KYASQVTT
+565 
-573 TKKITPHKLRSTYGT
+573 
-588 TLYQETGDIYLV
+588 
-600 ADVLGHK
+600 
-607 DVNTTK
+607 
-613 KHYAAMDDARR
+613 
-624 RQAATAV
+624 
-631 RLRESMPEHEE
+631 

>member
-38 HSPVTLIEYGLDLKG
+38 HSPVTLIEYGLNLKG
-53 GYFVTFEV
+53 GSFVTFEV

-70 YAEGFDEVIDTLED
+70 YAEGFEEVIATLED

-127 VFDILGS
+127 VFGILGS

-160 TWNDCIVRADAI
+160 TWNECIVRADAI

-264 DVGAELGNDAAN
+264 DVGAELGNDTAN
-276 MLLLVYAVMKSK
+276 MLLLVYAVMSVL
-288 ITYHEQTD
+288 IIVAFIAVYRL
-296 MENTL
+296 MGVAFTL
-301 KLREVLKTLP
+301 SFLFYLILLAFAIAFIPLAQFMSLAGFVGLFFGLAMFAAFNAVLLGNIN
-311 SFTSEFFRGIS
+311 SEFKKGKSF
-322 TTTSTSTRIKYAY
+322 
-335 DLRIFFQYLQKENP
+335 
-349 ELAKIP
+349 ELSF
-355 MDQMSVDVLDQVTAL
+355 DD
-370 DLEEYTEYLKAYIG
+370 G
-384 SQESYTTN
+384 
-392 GEKGLKR
+392 
-399 KLSALRTFYS
+399 
-409 YYFKK
+409 FKK
-414 ELIETNPTLLIDMP
+414 SVWTILN
-428 KLHEKEIIRLEPN
+428 
-441 EVAELLDF
+441 
-449 IESCGDG
+449 G
-456 LSNHQRA
+456 
-463 YYEKT
+463 
-468 KERDFA
+468 A
-474 IITLLLGTGIRVSEC
+474 IVVLLGLILIWIIGTGSIEIFAMGATFSLVL
-489 VGLDIEDVDF
+489 GLIATFLFTRGYV
-499 KNNGIKVL
+499 KVL
-507 RKGGNEM
+507 RGVSPDNDKA
-514 FVYFGDEVAEALK
+514 FG
-527 KYIEVR
+527 I
-533 AGITPVAGHEHALFY
+533 
-548 SAQRKRIN
+548 
-556 VKTVENLVK
+556 VKEDK
-565 KYASQVTT
+565 
-573 TKKITPHKLRSTYGT
+573 
-588 TLYQETGDIYLV
+588 
-600 ADVLGHK
+600 
-607 DVNTTK
+607 
-613 KHYAAMDDARR
+613 
-624 RQAATAV
+624 
-631 RLRESMPEHEE
+631 